1 MSNPTQKQ
9 LILQETHE
17 AIHLAMDDLIGH
29 ASELESIGFNTDGE
43 DIRNVIGQLENLSY
57 RIRDRHNRR

>member
-1 MSNPTQKQ
+1 MNNPSQKQ
-9 LILQETHE
+9 LVLQETFE

-29 ASELESIGFNTDGE
+29 ASELEAVGFNTDGE